1 MERAAD
7 SEPLDFPAAA
17 AHYLPH
23 QEIEATPS
31 KSVRIWTSKVVVL
44 QVCAGPAAVTAARTS
59 EKCRAQA
66 PPQGCKSETQGGL
79 SRVHKPALQGL

>member
-1 MERAAD
+1 MAVD

-23 QEIEATPS
+23 QEMEATPS
-31 KSVRIWTSKVVVL
+31 KSVRIWNSKVVVL
-44 QVCAGPAAVTAARTS
+44 QEYAGPAAAAAARAS

-66 PPQGCKSETQGGL
+66 PPLGCKSETQGGL